1 MLGAVAVIMAAAAA
15 VSGMHMVC
23 MIVMVV
29 IMAISMVGRLA
40 VIMVAA
46 FRAAVMPGKMF
57 VIVLCCK
64 NCLAWGLARSFA
76 RQFTRG
82 GQNLFMQAMAC
93 MLRKKGGVN
102 CAARRATPAE
112 RRSY

>member
-1 MLGAVAVIMAAAAA
+1 
-15 VSGMHMVC
+15 
-23 MIVMVV
+23 MIVLVV
-29 IMAISMVGRLA
+29 IMAMSIVGRLA

-57 VIVLCCK
+57 VIVLRCK
-64 NCLAWGLARSFA
+64 SCLAWGLARSFA

-93 MLRKKGGVN
+93 MLRKKGVN
-102 CAARRATPAE
+102 CAARRTTPAE
-112 RRSY
+112 RRSYLRSKAQSIPQPQLRCPDP